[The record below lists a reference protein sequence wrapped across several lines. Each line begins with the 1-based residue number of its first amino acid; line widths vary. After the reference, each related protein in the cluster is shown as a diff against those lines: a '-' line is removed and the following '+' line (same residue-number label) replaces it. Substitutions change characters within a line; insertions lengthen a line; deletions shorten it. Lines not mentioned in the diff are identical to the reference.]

1 MLTFVL
7 CYITLYN
14 ALSQLLHYNG
24 LNFVLN
30 WAPFSFAVVQGRVSR
45 GAAAPPAKCQKNLGK
60 YVKNLY
66 SAKSVP
72 VISCLRNV

>member
-30 WAPFSFAVVQGRVSR
+30 WAPQFCCCSKVVVSR
-45 GAAAPPAKCQKNLGK
+45 GAAAPPAKRQKNLDK
-60 YVKNLY
+60 YVKKLY

-72 VISCLRNV
+72 VIRCLRNV